1 MGDGAMNEA
10 PLPIAVLTGFLGSGK
25 TTFLRRVLA
34 SPAMGDTA
42 VVINEFGEVGLD
54 HLLVAASPDDV
65 VQLPNGCLCCAVR
78 QDLVRTLHGL
88 LTRRAEAALPPFR
101 RVAVETSGLAEPAPI
116 LYTLAADPYLERA
129 LRFDTVLTVVDAL
142 AGSSTLERYAEATA
156 QAVVAD
162 RLLISKTDLAP
173 APEALL
179 AGLAALNPSAE
190 IVLAAGLVEPASAL
204 FRETG
209 SEPRRPVRRLWSAA
223 VHSHGISTVAIEL
236 RQAMTRLDFARA
248 LGGLARER
256 GEDLLRVKGIVGF
269 ADVPSRPAAIHA
281 VQHTLYPPEWFSEWP
296 DADHR
301 SRLVFIT
308 RDIAPDEILTRF
320 AAGAPRVLD

>member
-1 MGDGAMNEA
+1 MVDEA
-10 PLPIAVLTGFLGSGK
+10 LPISVLTGFLGSGK

-34 SPAMGDTA
+34 DPAMGDTA
-42 VVINEFGEVGLD
+42 VVINEFGEIGLD

-78 QDLVRTLHGL
+78 QDLVRTLYGL
-88 LTRRAEAALPPFR
+88 LARRASAELAPFR
-101 RVAVETSGLAEPAPI
+101 RVVVETSGLAEPAPI
-116 LYTLAADPYLERA
+116 LYTLAADPCLERT
-129 LRFDTVLTVVDAL
+129 LCFDTVLTVVDAV
-142 AGSSTLERYAEATA
+142 AGAATLERYAEATA

-190 IVLAAGLVEPASAL
+190 IVRASELAGPAAAL
-204 FRETG
+204 FREAVA
-209 SEPRRPVRRLWSAA
+209 EPRRPVRRLWSAGA
-223 VHSHGISTVAIEL
+223 HSHGISTVAIEL
-236 RQAMTRLDFARA
+236 REEMTRLDFAKA

-281 VQHTLYPPEWFSEWP
+281 VQHTLYPPEWFADWP
-296 DADHR
+296 DADRR

-308 RDIAPDEILTRF
+308 RDISSDEILSRF
-320 AAGAPRVLD
+320 ATGAPAMLG

>member
-1 MGDGAMNEA
+1 MDEA
-10 PLPIAVLTGFLGSGK
+10 LPISVLTGFLGSGK

-34 SPAMGDTA
+34 DPAMGDTA
-42 VVINEFGEVGLD
+42 VVINEFGEIGLD

-88 LTRRAEAALPPFR
+88 LARRAAAALPPFR
-101 RVAVETSGLAEPAPI
+101 RVVVETSGLAEPAPI
-116 LYTLAADPYLERA
+116 LYTLAADPHLERA

-142 AGSSTLERYAEATA
+142 AGRSSLERYAEATA
-156 QAVVAD
+156 QAALAD

-173 APEALL
+173 VPEAML

-190 IVLAAGLVEPASAL
+190 IVLAAELAEPAGAL
-204 FRETG
+204 FRQPGAGPT
-209 SEPRRPVRRLWSAA
+209 RPARRLWSAGD
-223 VHSHGISTVAIEL
+223 HSHGISTAAIEL
-236 RQAMTRLDFARA
+236 RREMTRLDFARA

-256 GEDLLRVKGIVGF
+256 GEDLLRVKGIVAF

-281 VQHTLYPPEWFSEWP
+281 VQHTLYPPEWFTDWP
-296 DADHR
+296 DADRR

-308 RDIAPDEILTRF
+308 RDISSSEILSRF
-320 AAGAPRVLD
+320 VAGAPAVMN